1 MKCFN
6 HVDREAVAT
15 CQSCGKGLCRECAS
29 KYRPCLCD
37 ECYQDNVDDA
47 EAMKRLK
54 KKDALI
60 DTNSEMLKAV
70 ILGIVSGAAFTLVM
84 AMAFDGYGTFDA
96 GSYTGMFVFFFGVPF
111 GWKGITYVE
120 SLIPTPRFFTLLVS
134 WYFVICWVTV
144 KFMLA
149 LILGIPLFIFQL
161 VRWIVNVSK
170 LTNEK
175 NKA

>member
-37 ECYQDNVDDA
+37 ECYQDDVEDA
-47 EAMKRLK
+47 EAMKQLK
-54 KKDALI
+54 KKAALV
-60 DTNSEMLKAV
+60 DTNSEMLKTV
-70 ILGIVSGAAFTLVM
+70 IQGVVVGVALTLVM
-84 AMAFDGYGTFDA
+84 AKVFGGYGTFEA
-96 GSYTGMFVFFFGVPF
+96 GDYVGMGLFFFCVPF
-111 GWKGITYVE
+111 GWKGITYIE

-134 WYFVICWVTV
+134 WYFVVCWVTV

-149 LILGIPLFIFQL
+149 LILGIPLFLFQFIK
-161 VRWIVNVSK
+161 WIVNLSK
-170 LTNEK
+170 ISNA
-175 NKA
+175 KA